1 MVGDRAASSSHI
13 RLLREP
19 LFIGGKMSAIDII
32 ELLLIG
38 WSLYR
43 INQLQQQLDKLSQAD
58 PEEAEEVAEV
68 QKWEP
73 IELSDEREY
82 ELEEMKKRR
91 LSI

>member
-1 MVGDRAASSSHI
+1 MT
-13 RLLREP
+13 
-19 LFIGGKMSAIDII
+19 AIDII
-32 ELLLIG
+32 ELLVIG

-43 INQLQQQLDKLSQAD
+43 IHQLQLQLDKLSQAD
-58 PEEAEEVAEV
+58 PEEVKEVEEP